1 MPEIHRADPAAR
13 RRAIVTV
20 LVIAGLGVCG
30 YFALEAWLDGTVEG
44 DPAQARESLLSVLVW
59 GTWIVALAIAAF
71 GARLWLV
78 GGRVRRGQRFPLPGA
93 KLLRDTPV
101 RTGRGARVRGTLL
114 RAICVVL
121 FALAAGLVLAVRR
134 LVAVLG

>member
-1 MPEIHRADPAAR
+1 MPEIHRADPSAR

-30 YFALEAWLDGTVEG
+30 HFALEAWLGRTVEG
-44 DPAQARESLLSVLVW
+44 DPAQARESLSSVLVW

-71 GARLWLV
+71 GVQLWLV

-101 RTGRGARVRGTLL
+101 RTGRAARMRGMLL
-114 RAICVVL
+114 RAIGVL
-121 FALAAGLVLAVRR
+121 LLALAAGLVLAVRR
-134 LVAVLG
+134 LVAVFG